1 MEVNIEVHKKFDEV
15 DGDAAYL
22 EQVLLVRDDVGLH
35 GGRQAVH
42 PLQVG
47 AKWSRGCHGGKK
59 TVASLFKLD
68 RDRFRG
74 SLVSTCFT
82 EFTDWPPM

>member
-47 AKWSRGCHGGKK
+47 SQWSRRCHDGRRK
-59 TVASLFKLD
+59 TS
-68 RDRFRG
+68 
-74 SLVSTCFT
+74 
-82 EFTDWPPM
+82 